1 MQVHFSTLKLILI
14 ICYKLFIDICIP
26 FVGAVPH
33 AVTCIHLFKV
43 KRSKN
48 KILLVG
54 WPYYE
59 AMMHFVKSASTTAT
73 SVIGLSDS
81 DVCKIFKSPF
91 SPTVLIKVVI
101 V

>member
-1 MQVHFSTLKLILI
+1 MHPLRWS
-14 ICYKLFIDICIP
+14 CP
-26 FVGAVPH
+26 
-33 AVTCIHLFKV
+33 TCSYMHTFLFKV

-59 AMMHFVKSASTTAT
+59 AIMHFVKSASTTAT